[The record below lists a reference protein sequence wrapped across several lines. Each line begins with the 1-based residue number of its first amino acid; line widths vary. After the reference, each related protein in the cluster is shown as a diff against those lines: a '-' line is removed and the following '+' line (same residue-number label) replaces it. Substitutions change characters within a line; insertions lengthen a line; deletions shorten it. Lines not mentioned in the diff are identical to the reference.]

1 MARVV
6 TANDVPRAP
15 SSLEAPSPAS
25 PLCAA
30 PLQLERVALRDAQR
44 GWTWREI
51 HACADAL
58 SQKFEHGATL
68 CNLCHSRLG
77 FLITWLAALRR
88 SCVQLLPPSGGD
100 ADLGAMLASCAE
112 PLIVIDDES
121 LRSPHWPAHA
131 ASMVYRPQ
139 PVPCR
144 DDAVLRWLPPWDE
157 PLLRLYTSGS
167 TGVPQVQ
174 VKTLRQFE
182 RGARVLG
189 ARLAQDVDLASIDAL
204 VCSVPPQHMFGVE
217 ASTMLSLVHGLP
229 LLDGRPLL
237 PADVNAALERCGRAG
252 LWITTPLH
260 LRAIVQARQRVPNCA
275 LVVSSTM
282 PLSAA
287 LAAQAEALVGAPV
300 LEVYGSTE
308 TGAVATRRSVRDS
321 RWRPVDGVRLEAQPG
336 RTRVWGSHFD
346 SPRDLADEIEPA
358 GDGFILLGRQA
369 DMVKIGGRRASLAG
383 LNLLLAEMP
392 GLEDGVFY
400 LPTSKALDQRLVLIH
415 AGASID
421 RARAD
426 AWLLQ
431 RIDPVFLPRSWIQVD
446 RLPRSGN
453 GKLTRQALDE
463 LYAAWRAGR
472 RT

>member
-1 MARVV
+1 VARVV
-6 TANDVPRAP
+6 TANDVSRAP

-30 PLQLERVALRDAQR
+30 PSQLERVAVHDGQR
-44 GWTWREI
+44 AWTWREI
-51 HACADAL
+51 HSCADAL

-131 ASMVYRPQ
+131 TCIVYRPQ

-144 DDAVLRWLPPWDE
+144 DDAALRWLPPWDA
-157 PLLRLYTSGS
+157 PLLRMYTSGS
-167 TGVPQVQ
+167 TGLPQAQ

-189 ARLAQDVDLASIDAL
+189 ARLAQDVELASLDAI

-217 ASTMLSLVHGLP
+217 ASTMLSLVHGIS
-229 LLDGRPLL
+229 LLDSRPLL
-237 PADVNAALERCGRAG
+237 PADVGAALERCGRAV
-252 LWITTPLH
+252 LWTTTPLH
-260 LRAIVQARQRVPNCA
+260 LRALVQAHQRVPNCA

-282 PLSAA
+282 PLSTA
-287 LAAQAEALVGAPV
+287 LAAQAEALVNAPV

-308 TGAVATRRSVRDS
+308 TGVVAMRRSVRDS
-321 RWRPVDGVRLEAQPG
+321 RWRPVDGVRLEPQAG
-336 RTRVWGSHFD
+336 STRVWGSHFD

-358 GDGFILLGRQA
+358 GEGFILLGRQA

-400 LPTSKALDQRLVLIH
+400 LPSSEAGDARLVLIH
-415 AGASID
+415 AGAALD
-421 RARAD
+421 RAHAD
-426 AWLLQ
+426 AWLRH
-431 RIDPVFLPRSWIQVD
+431 RIDPIFLPRTWIRVD

-453 GKLTRQALDE
+453 GQLTRRALDE
-463 LYAAWRAGR
+463 LYLAWRASR
-472 RT
+472 RG